1 MVTLFL
7 RCEDKAQ
14 SETIQ
19 NFIIEFVKCCS
30 HKNEFLEVQNFTS
43 KYTDKTFYHTFILT
57 NASCLFFEKLEA
69 LRKCIDKMNFKI
81 QINYFKD

>member
-14 SETIQ
+14 SETIK
-19 NFIIEFVKCCS
+19 NFMIEFVKCCS
-30 HKNEFLEVQNFTS
+30 HENAFLEVQNFTS

-57 NASCLFFEKLEA
+57 NANYLYSNKLEE
-69 LRKCIDKMNFKI
+69 LRECIDKMDYKI
-81 QINYFKD
+81 KMNYFKD